1 VISLQDPGITVPG
14 GPPKISGIIPS
25 QGRQLKLEDL
35 QGWGGGLSGPAG
47 SAVAIANMILRPIDE
62 GAKNVVT
69 KRIHFCIVF

>member
-1 VISLQDPGITVPG
+1 MISLQDPGITVPG
-14 GPPKISGIIPS
+14 VPLKYPASS
-25 QGRQLKLEDL
+25 QAKEGSSSSRICR
-35 QGWGGGLSGPAG
+35 GPAG